1 MRFLSPRNAIYSVGL
16 MGLGLIAL
24 TGCASTRK
32 SAATAV
38 PVTAPA
44 VGPAS
49 DAAQPSVSLP
59 SGLTVFTS
67 GQGLYVAGQ
76 PQAGDWQAL
85 AMSGVRTVVNLRT
98 AAEMKARDERSEV
111 DAAGMRYVNLP
122 IDGAAGIT
130 ADNARMLSIIL
141 DDADGPVL
149 VHCASANRAGALLAV
164 IAAQR
169 GMQAE
174 PALKLGR
181 ASGMTSTEARARAVI
196 GEINAAQ
203 CVAAASDADSAQ
215 CPPGT

>member
-1 MRFLSPRNAIYSVGL
+1 MRCLSPRHAIYSVGL

-24 TGCASTRK
+24 TGCASTRE
-32 SAATAV
+32 SISTAV

-44 VGPAS
+44 GGAAS
-49 DAAQPSVSLP
+49 DAAQPSVSPP

-67 GQGLYVAGQ
+67 EQGLYVAGQ

-203 CVAAASDADSAQ
+203 CVAAASDADPAQ

>member
-1 MRFLSPRNAIYSVGL
+1 MRCLSPRHAIYSVGL

-24 TGCASTRK
+24 TGCASTRESI
-32 SAATAV
+32 SAAV

-49 DAAQPSVSLP
+49 HAAQPSVSPP

-130 ADNARMLSIIL
+130 ADNARMLSSIL

-196 GEINAAQ
+196 GEISAAQ
-203 CVAAASDADSAQ
+203 CVAAASDADPAQ

>member
-1 MRFLSPRNAIYSVGL
+1 MRCLSPRNAIYSVGL

-24 TGCASTRK
+24 TGCASTRG
-32 SAATAV
+32 STVTAV

-67 GQGLYVAGQ
+67 GQGLHVAGQ

-130 ADNARMLSIIL
+130 ADNARMLSSIL

-164 IAAQR
+164 MAAQR

-181 ASGMTSTEARARAVI
+181 ASGMTSTEALARAVI
-196 GEINAAQ
+196 GEISAAQ
-203 CVAAASDADSAQ
+203 CVAAASDAAPAQ

>member
-1 MRFLSPRNAIYSVGL
+1 MRCLSPRNAIYSVGL

-24 TGCASTRK
+24 TGCASTRE
-32 SAATAV
+32 SISTAV

-49 DAAQPSVSLP
+49 HAAQPSVSPP

-98 AAEMKARDERSEV
+98 AAEMKARDERIEV

-141 DDADGPVL
+141 NDADGPVL

-196 GEINAAQ
+196 GEITAAQ
-203 CVAAASDADSAQ
+203 CVAAASDADPAQ